1 MAKKT
6 KKLSDCLSEILNL
19 KVKSEENLQF
29 LNSLGIKKSSLDN
42 KMLIVARLFDKASS
56 GDISAIKEVRS
67 IMSDTESKDFG
78 KLQEIIEAIK
88 NVK

>member
-6 KKLSDCLSEILNL
+6 KKLSDCLSDILNL